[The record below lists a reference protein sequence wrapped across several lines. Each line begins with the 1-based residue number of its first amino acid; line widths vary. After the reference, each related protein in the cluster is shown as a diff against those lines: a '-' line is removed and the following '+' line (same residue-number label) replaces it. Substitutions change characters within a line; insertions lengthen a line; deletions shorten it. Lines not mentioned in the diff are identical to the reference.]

1 VIGSR
6 REARETAL
14 GLLYEADVRGEDP
27 ADTLARQVVAPVPYA
42 RDLVEGVAA
51 HRDEIDARL
60 RGASHGWTLERMAVV
75 DRAVL
80 RVATFELAHRPDVP
94 TGVVVDEAVE
104 LAKQYSTEDSGR
116 FVNGVLGALAR
127 ALRPDPSDPPEGS
140 APSDPS
146 DRSR

>member
-27 ADTLARQVVAPVPYA
+27 AEALARQVAEPVPYA
-42 RDLVEGVAA
+42 RDLVAGVSS
-51 HRDEIDARL
+51 HLDEIDDRL
-60 RGASHGWTLERMAVV
+60 RGASRGWTLERMAVL

-80 RVATFELAHRPDVP
+80 RLATYELAYCPEVP

-127 ALRPDPSDPPEGS
+127 DLRPPSPT
-140 APSDPS
+140 
-146 DRSR
+146 

>member
-14 GLLYEADVRGEDP
+14 GLLYEADVRGENP
-27 ADTLARQVVAPVPYA
+27 EDTLARQVVPPVSYA
-42 RDLVEGVAA
+42 RELLRGVAA
-51 HRDEIDARL
+51 HLDDIDERL
-60 RGASHGWTLERMAVV
+60 RGAARDWTLERMAVV

-80 RVATFELAHRPDVP
+80 RLATYELAYSPDVP

-127 ALRPDPSDPPEGS
+127 DLRPS
-140 APSDPS
+140 
-146 DRSR
+146 

>member
-14 GLLYEADVRGEDP
+14 GLLYEADVRGELP
-27 ADTLARQVVAPVPYA
+27 TDTLARQVVAPVPYA
-42 RDLVEGVAA
+42 RDLVAGVAS
-51 HRDEIDARL
+51 HLGEIDERL
-60 RGASHGWTLERMAVV
+60 RDASHGWTLERMAVL

-80 RVATFELAHRPDVP
+80 RLATYELAHRPDIP

-127 ALRPDPSDPPEGS
+127 DLRPPATPPS
-140 APSDPS
+140 
-146 DRSR
+146 RT

>member
-14 GLLYEADVRGEDP
+14 GLLYEADVRGETP
-27 ADTLARQVVAPVPYA
+27 QETLDRQVVAPMAYA
-42 RDLVEGVAA
+42 RELVAGVAA
-51 HRDEIDARL
+51 HLGDIDARL
-60 RGASHGWTLERMAVV
+60 RAASRGWTLERMAVV

-80 RVATFELAHRPDVP
+80 RLATYELAYCPEVP
-94 TGVVVDEAVE
+94 TGAIVDEAVE

-127 ALRPDPSDPPEGS
+127 DLRP
-140 APSDPS
+140 AT
-146 DRSR
+146 